1 MNRRTEEV
9 ISLRLK
15 YIVKLSLVCGVISTA
30 VVFSGCGSSKAVQAN
45 AAVVSRSSAVSNS
58 SGIESDSSSGVTV
71 SSDLVSHSAPSVS
84 SAVVTSKSTGSNST
98 SHQAP
103 ASPKSTGGVT
113 RTTSA
118 APRPASVAPRPASR
132 PASTAPT
139 PRPTSTAPVSQGISA
154 RYHGATYGCD
164 DNSQYSYVLSH
175 ADVVGSSRY
184 NSTHSTWE
192 SNQSSFESLIGVPY
206 SSDWN
211 KIASIMSCF
220 PAGAGSANDGSA
232 YAYFTGSSRV
242 CSDTAKAEEAALHEA
257 GYNARLALGTW
268 NGVSHMWCQVYKDGA
283 WYNLTSRVSTSLNS
297 GYSLSST
304 GYNL

>member
-1 MNRRTEEV
+1 MK
-9 ISLRLK
+9 LK
-15 YIVKLSLVCGVISTA
+15 YIAKISLVCGVMSTA

-45 AAVVSRSSAVSNS
+45 AAVVSRSSDASNS

-84 SAVVTSKSTGSNST
+84 SAVVASSKPSTGSQST

-103 ASPKSTGGVT
+103 ASTKSTGGVT

-175 ADVVGSSRY
+175 ANVVGSSRY
-184 NSTHSTWE
+184 NSAHSTWE
-192 SNQSSFESLIGVPY
+192 ANKSSFESMVGVPY
-206 SSDWN
+206 SDEWN
-211 KIASIMSCF
+211 DIVSIRACF
-220 PAGAGSANDGSA
+220 PATNGSAGDGSA
-232 YAYFTGSSRV
+232 YAYLTGSNRV
-242 CSDTAKAEEAALHEA
+242 CSDAAKALEAALHEE
-257 GYNARLALGTW
+257 GYNARLALGTR
-268 NGVSHMWCQVYKDGA
+268 NGASHMWVQVYVGG
-283 WYNLTSRVSTSLNS
+283 WYNIDGHISTSLNA
-297 GYSLSST
+297 GYSLEST